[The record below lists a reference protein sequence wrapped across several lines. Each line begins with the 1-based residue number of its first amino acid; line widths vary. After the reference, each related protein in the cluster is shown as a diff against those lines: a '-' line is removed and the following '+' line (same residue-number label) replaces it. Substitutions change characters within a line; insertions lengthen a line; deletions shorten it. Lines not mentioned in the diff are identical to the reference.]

1 MSDGERA
8 YKRRAARGRVE
19 KTKSMTVQQLISA
32 AEDLGRMVGSASMS
46 KVQLDRLA
54 TAVQWHE
61 II

>member
-1 MSDGERA
+1 
-8 YKRRAARGRVE
+8 
-19 KTKSMTVQQLISA
+19 MTVQQLISA